1 MKIRLAVLAL
11 LFAAP
16 LQAQT
21 GGASDVM
28 TRAVRAY
35 QDLEFQVAANL
46 LRRVLAAPLAKELDD
61 STRALALTYLGAA
74 EHYRGNADS
83 AIAAFRRLVE
93 LAPHHAPDTLIFPPE
108 ITRLYEQ
115 VRSSMTPIAV
125 QLAPSPPPPPPAPAP
140 PPPPVATA
148 PVHDTAP
155 AQPEPGVSVTS
166 VTVTVAALITN
177 VRTGSIAGIAG
188 GFEGSVWL
196 RRLGLHMRYAE
207 GSNGLVEGALSLRV
221 RATPWLSMQL
231 GPHARRFDTPL
242 GAERWVTW
250 RLGARGAV
258 AIPGSGVRGYAILWR
273 ALALDVNLPSGSGSA
288 HGGEI
293 GVRTDAL
300 LRPFWLAMA
309 YGIDQA
315 VVRDANRRETD
326 KSLTLTVGVNRR

>member
-1 MKIRLAVLAL
+1 MKIRLALAL

-125 QLAPSPPPPPPAPAP
+125 QLAPS
-140 PPPPVATA
+140 
-148 PVHDTAP
+148 
-155 AQPEPGVSVTS
+155 
-166 VTVTVAALITN
+166 
-177 VRTGSIAGIAG
+177 
-188 GFEGSVWL
+188 
-196 RRLGLHMRYAE
+196 
-207 GSNGLVEGALSLRV
+207 
-221 RATPWLSMQL
+221 
-231 GPHARRFDTPL
+231 
-242 GAERWVTW
+242 
-250 RLGARGAV
+250 
-258 AIPGSGVRGYAILWR
+258 
-273 ALALDVNLPSGSGSA
+273 
-288 HGGEI
+288 
-293 GVRTDAL
+293 
-300 LRPFWLAMA
+300 
-309 YGIDQA
+309 
-315 VVRDANRRETD
+315 
-326 KSLTLTVGVNRR
+326 